1 MSDEILNDDV
11 PEDAP
16 HASID
21 GLRSGFA
28 AIVGQP
34 NVGKSTLMN
43 SILGVKVAITTNKPQ
58 TTRNRILGVKT
69 FPGKGQVAFLDTPG
83 IHHSKKRIN
92 RAIVRAATETFEE
105 VDIILH
111 IVDARACVAIFER
124 TGTPIDEDEELV
136 LGELQ
141 KVDVPRYLVLN
152 KIDLVEQKIAL
163 LPVIEA
169 LTERSD
175 YVEVIPTSALTG
187 ENAETLID
195 VILQG
200 LPEGMPLFP
209 DDMITDQAER
219 FIAAEFIREQVMLK
233 TKKEIPYSVAVEV
246 ENFEDVPRKDLIR
259 ISAVIHVERS
269 SQKGIIIGSKG
280 ARLKEIG
287 TAARAQMEQL
297 FGKKVF
303 LETFVRVQEGW
314 SEDPRSLQRFG
325 YE

>member
-1 MSDEILNDDV
+1 
-11 PEDAP
+11 
-16 HASID
+16 
-21 GLRSGFA
+21 
-28 AIVGQP
+28 
-34 NVGKSTLMN
+34 MN

-141 KVDVPRYLVLN
+141 KVDVP
-152 KIDLVEQKIAL
+152 QKIAL